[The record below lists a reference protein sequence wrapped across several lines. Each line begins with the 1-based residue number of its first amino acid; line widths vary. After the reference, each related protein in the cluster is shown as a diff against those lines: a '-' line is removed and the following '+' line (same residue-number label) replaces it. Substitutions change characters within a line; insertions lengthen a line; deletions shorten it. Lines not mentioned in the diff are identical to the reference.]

1 MDSKEKD
8 LIDFSNKILKGAQL
22 AIDELIEE
30 RKKEDSYL
38 VISENGKVIRKPAR
52 EI

>member
-1 MDSKEKD
+1 MGPKEKK
-8 LIDFSNKILKGAQL
+8 LNELSEKILMGMQM